1 MKKATL
7 MFICLLLSVTFA
19 VADNN
24 MITNDA
30 SQLPSIS
37 RQFIAKYFGDTG
49 IAHIVIEKNFFRV
62 TGYEV
67 FLTNGVDIEFDKSGT
82 WTEVDGN
89 HNEIPK
95 ALIPETISSYISRNY
110 ALNKISAIE
119 RESYGFQIKLNN
131 GVELIFDRKG
141 SFKRIDD

>member
-1 MKKATL
+1 MKKAVL
-7 MFICLLLSVTFA
+7 MFICSLLSVTFA
-19 VADNN
+19 MADNDLF
-24 MITNDA
+24 TSDA

-37 RQFIAKYFGDTG
+37 RQFITKYFGNTE
-49 IAHIVIEKNFFRV
+49 IAHIVIEKNMFRV

-67 FLTNGVDIEFDKSGT
+67 FLTNGVDVEFDRSGT

-95 ALIPETISSYISRNY
+95 ALIPDEISNYISRNY
-110 ALNKISAIE
+110 ALNKIASIE

-131 GVELIFDRKG
+131 GIELIFDRRGK
-141 SFKRIDD
+141 FKRIDD